1 MRLGTGRLLLCA
13 GIVLGI
19 LAAAAP
25 AIAAPRTLAYLDPGT
40 GSYLFQVVVGTVLGV
55 AVSIKLMWRRAWAR
69 VTRRSDRQPQQ
80 KDT

>member
-40 GSYLFQVVVGTVLGV
+40 GSQQQLHQCCIFSPGRVV
-55 AVSIKLMWRRAWAR
+55 
-69 VTRRSDRQPQQ
+69 
-80 KDT
+80 